1 MFELVAAQVAGA
13 WWYVAAGYTV
23 VLGGMAVFGVTL
35 TLRIRRAR
43 RRLQNMP

>member
-13 WWYVAAGYTV
+13 WWYVGAGYTV

-35 TLRIRRAR
+35 TLRIRLAR
-43 RRLQNMP
+43 RRLHDMP